1 MLLRDLWG
9 PGMRKKFPFSETAVL
24 WGLTCVLISPLI
36 LVGFVLSGL
45 GGVVV
50 RAIEACQ
57 RRFCGD
63 ALEEEREDSQESL
76 ELQEG
81 PSMEGQAQSTERVGS
96 GEEERAGL
104 IAGVEK

>member
-1 MLLRDLWG
+1 
-9 PGMRKKFPFSETAVL
+9 MRKKFPFSETAVL

-63 ALEEEREDSQESL
+63 ALEEEREDSQESV

-81 PSMEGQAQSTERVGS
+81 TRMEDQAESIERSGS